1 MVSALLSLYDDG
13 EIEPSVARVAE
24 LAGVSER
31 SVFRYF
37 LDTDDLAATAIK
49 IQTER
54 VQHFY
59 EGLSTTGAFDER
71 LTALVEHR
79 LRLFDAV
86 RGVMRA
92 SIVREH
98 RSDVVHSASD
108 FRRNFLRKQ
117 AVEQFRAEIAGRDT
131 VARAVEVALSLE
143 TLAYLESQH
152 SRSAMRST
160 VETMVRAIL
169 GQD

>member
-1 MVSALLSLYDDG
+1 MSALLSLYDDG

-49 IQTER
+49 IQMER

-59 EGLSTTGAFDER
+59 EGLATTGSFDER
-71 LTALVEHR
+71 LAAIVDHR

-92 SIVREH
+92 SVVREH
-98 RSDVVHSASD
+98 RSEMVHSASE
-108 FRRNFLRKQ
+108 FRRNFLRRQ
-117 AVEQFRAEIAGRDT
+117 ADEQFRVEIAGRAA
-131 VARAVEVALSLE
+131 VARAVDVALSLE
-143 TLAYLESQH
+143 TLAYLDSQH

-160 VETMVRAIL
+160 VETMLRAIL